1 MGVSESKV
9 FLFRGARRGAV
20 ERPFP
25 AGGLFLINRLDLTK
39 CLAMQEQLER
49 TDFVRDDKTGE
60 ILYNKITGAPVTRKT
75 QDFSSIVEFVET
87 QVLAGWR
94 NVDWEIDRNG
104 ELVHEPMPYSE
115 ENVRLLLN
123 YIPDDPNDAL
133 LAWLIGEAVGV
144 AQSSSAAAK
153 KT

>member
-1 MGVSESKV
+1 VSESKV
-9 FLFRGARRGAV
+9 YVFRGARRGAV

-25 AGGLFLINRLDLTK
+25 AGGVFLISRLDLTK

-49 TDFVRDDKTGE
+49 TDFVRDDRTGE
-60 ILYNKITGAPVTRKT
+60 ILYNQITGAPVTRKT
-75 QDFSSIVEFVET
+75 QDFAAIVEFVET
-87 QVLAGWR
+87 QVLAGW
-94 NVDWEIDRNG
+94 NKVEWEIEKGG
-104 ELVHEPMPYSE
+104 ELVQELMPYNE

-144 AQSSSAAAK
+144 AQTATAAAK
-153 KT
+153 KI

>member
-1 MGVSESKV
+1 VSENSGV
-9 FLFRGARRGAV
+9 FVFRGGRRGAV

-25 AGGLFLINRLDLTK
+25 AGGVFLVSRLDVTK

-49 TDFVRDDKTGE
+49 TEFVRDDRSGE
-60 ILYNKITGAPVTRKT
+60 ILHNKITGEPVTRKT
-75 QDFSSIVEFVET
+75 QDFSAIVEFVESE
-87 QVLAGWR
+87 VLAGWR
-94 NVDWEIDRNG
+94 KVEWEVDREVTLAR
-104 ELVHEPMPYSE
+104 EPMPYTP

-123 YIPDDPNDAL
+123 YIPDDPSQAL

-144 AQSSSAAAK
+144 AQTATAAAK

>member
-1 MGVSESKV
+1 VSESKV
-9 FLFRGARRGAV
+9 FVFRGARRGAV

-25 AGGLFLINRLDLTK
+25 AGGVFLINRLDLTK

-49 TDFVRDDKTGE
+49 TDFVRDDRTGE
-60 ILYNKITGAPVTRKT
+60 ILYNQITGAPVTRKT
-75 QDFSSIVEFVET
+75 QDFSAIVEFVET

-94 NVDWEIDRNG
+94 KVEWEIDRG
-104 ELVHEPMPYSE
+104 SALVQEEMPYNE

-123 YIPDDPNDAL
+123 YIPDDPNEAL

-144 AQSSSAAAK
+144 AQTASAAAK

>member
-1 MGVSESKV
+1 VSESNIY
-9 FLFRGARRGAV
+9 LFRGARRGAV
-20 ERPFP
+20 ERPFA
-25 AGGLFLINRLDLTK
+25 AGGVFLINRLDLTK

-49 TDFVRDDKTGE
+49 TDFVRDDRTGE
-60 ILYNKITGAPVTRKT
+60 ILYNQITGAPVTRKT

-87 QVLAGWR
+87 EVLAGWR
-94 NVDWEIDRNG
+94 KVEWEVEKG
-104 ELVHEPMPYSE
+104 GVVVQEAMPYNE

-123 YIPDDPNDAL
+123 YIPDDPNEAL

-144 AQSSSAAAK
+144 AQTASVAAK